1 MSGAAIITVLSGLVL
16 LLAVLRAAQV
26 LRQERESGSGAR
38 RGTEPGSGDSII
50 ESHYSSGVSGGQSMT
65 YRISRDPQTYAK
77 LFIPKDRKK

>member
-26 LRQERESGSGAR
+26 LRQERGTPLEGG
-38 RGTEPGSGDSII
+38 RGTAPGPGDSII
-50 ESHYSSGVSGGQSMT
+50 ESHYSSGVSGGQSMS